1 MNTKVSSGLRY
12 TVDGEEHL
20 LNYFVGGTAWVVKE
34 LDVPLDCYVTD
45 SLKELHEDAKEI
57 TYNQEDFETLEKE
70 VTAIMHKE
78 Q

>member
-1 MNTKVSSGLRY
+1 MDISSLRY

-20 LNYFVGGTAWVVKE
+20 LNYFVDGTTWQLKE
-34 LDVPLDCYVTD
+34 LDVSLDWYVTA

-57 TYNQEDFETLEKE
+57 TYNQEDFEALEKA
-70 VTAIMHKE
+70 VTAILHKE